1 MKKEK
6 MITITYVVS
15 GIFLL
20 TISFLGGMLVEKNLS
35 QDTNVNDKVT
45 YEIETIEDSKIN
57 NPVLYIEGES
67 ENIYLIGLSNI
78 YSNQKDLSEVYNCN
92 YISNLIEKI
101 NYSENNQDYIIY
113 RDFKT
118 LSNNGLSLVKCNN
131 SNNIYIGPMN
141 LVFNSDFCISENPKN
156 GTTFIKTYKVLN
168 VADSNDYDYL
178 YLTLRQYQCEEVVTV
193 RVKRK
198 LCPDIKANSN
208 YEFTFEY
215 TSNMVEENINS
226 VFSNTNLLKITLTDK
241 EGMDQIQDGV

>member
-20 TISFLGGMLVEKNLS
+20 TISFLGGMFVEKNLS

-78 YSNQKDLSEVYNCN
+78 YSNQKDLSEVYNGN

-113 RDFKT
+113 RDFKA

-193 RVKRK
+193 RVKRE
-198 LCPDIKANSN
+198 LCLDIKANSN

>member
-78 YSNQKDLSEVYNCN
+78 YSNQKDLSEVYNGN

-156 GTTFIKTYKVLN
+156 GTTFIKTYKV
-168 VADSNDYDYL
+168 Y
-178 YLTLRQYQCEEVVTV
+178 
-193 RVKRK
+193 
-198 LCPDIKANSN
+198 
-208 YEFTFEY
+208 
-215 TSNMVEENINS
+215 
-226 VFSNTNLLKITLTDK
+226 
-241 EGMDQIQDGV
+241 

>member
-78 YSNQKDLSEVYNCN
+78 YSNQKDLSEVYNGN

-178 YLTLRQYQCEEVVTV
+178 YLTLRQYQCEEVVKIKI
-193 RVKRK
+193 KRK